1 MHSQQR
7 TFIDNLTWFSQ
18 PAIAHTSRLIQ
29 RGIERECLRVT
40 SAGKLSQ
47 KTHAKEL
54 GSALTHAHITTD
66 FAESLLEFIT
76 PPTSDINTSL
86 KQLADIH
93 KFTLGQIG
101 QERLWPLS
109 MPCFVGTEDD
119 IKLAEYG
126 TSNVGKMKHTYR
138 VGLKHRY
145 GSMMQVISG
154 VHFNFSLPSEFWQ
167 LWCEQNNL
175 PFAQDSI
182 SKGYLHLI
190 RNYRR
195 LCWIIP
201 YLFGA
206 SPAICQSFLQ
216 GRETPYEFKKL
227 GKGTIY
233 LPYATS
239 LRMSDLGY
247 TNSAQDSLNISYN
260 SLTQY
265 ISDLRT
271 AINTPSPKYAQI
283 KSGED
288 GVYHQLNNNV
298 LQIENELY
306 SPIRPKQITQS
317 GEKPST
323 ALDKRGIEYIEVRAL
338 DIDPFS
344 PVGVN
349 AHQIH
354 WLDCFL
360 LYCLLLP
367 SADMSAAEY
376 EQTDRNLKRSVLRG
390 REPGLL
396 LEKEAEQ
403 ISLHDWALEISDDLK
418 GIAEILDKQHAASAY
433 MESIMAQESKILSA
447 DKTPSGILL
456 NTLLASDVDNA
467 RYGLQLAEEHMEHF
481 AAHEFQIYDTEYFV
495 RMGKESIDAQRK
507 IEAADSCEFSE
518 FLTQYFQYN

>member
-1 MHSQQR
+1 MHSQAR

-18 PAIAHTSRLIQ
+18 PEIAQTSRQIQ

-40 SAGKLSQ
+40 NDGKLSQ
-47 KTHAKEL
+47 KPHAKEL
-54 GSALTHAHITTD
+54 GSALTHSHITTD

-76 PPTSDINTSL
+76 PPANEIKTSL
-86 KQLADIH
+86 KQLTDIH
-93 KFTLGQIG
+93 KFTLSQIG
-101 QERLWPLS
+101 QECLWPLS
-109 MPCFVGTEDD
+109 MPCFVGTEED

-126 TSNVGKMKHTYR
+126 ISNIGKMKHTYR

-154 VHFNFSLPSEFWQ
+154 VHFNFSLAPEFWQ

-175 PFAQDSI
+175 PHERDSI

-216 GRETPYEFKKL
+216 GRATPYEFKKL
-227 GKGTIY
+227 GKGTVY

-260 SLTQY
+260 CLTQY
-265 ISDLRT
+265 ISDLRK
-271 AINTPSPKYAQI
+271 AIKTPSQEYAQI
-283 KSGED
+283 KFGQD
-288 GVYHQLNNNV
+288 GIYHQLNSNV

-306 SPIRPKQITQS
+306 SPIRPKQIAQS

-323 ALDKRGIEYIEVRAL
+323 ALERRGVEYIEVRAL

-344 PVGVN
+344 PIGVN
-349 AHQIH
+349 EHQIH

-360 LYCLLLP
+360 IYCLLQP
-367 SADMSAAEY
+367 SADMSTAEY
-376 EQTDRNLKRSVLRG
+376 EQTDRNLKLSVLRG

-396 LEKEAEQ
+396 LEKNNQAV
-403 ISLHDWALEISDDLK
+403 SLYDWAKSVNSDLK
-418 GIAEILDKQHAASAY
+418 AIAEILDKQQDTSSY
-433 MESIMAQESKILSA
+433 MEGVLAQEAKILSPS
-447 DKTPSGILL
+447 KTPSGILL
-456 NTLLASDVDNA
+456 NTLLASDIDNA
-467 RYGLQLAEEHMEHF
+467 RYGLQLAQEHKTSF
-481 AAHEFQIYDTEYFV
+481 TKHEFEIYDTEYFIKLA
-495 RMGKESIDAQRK
+495 KESLENQGK
-507 IEAADSCEFSE
+507 IEATDDCDFTE
-518 FLTQYFQYN
+518 FLTQYFQYS